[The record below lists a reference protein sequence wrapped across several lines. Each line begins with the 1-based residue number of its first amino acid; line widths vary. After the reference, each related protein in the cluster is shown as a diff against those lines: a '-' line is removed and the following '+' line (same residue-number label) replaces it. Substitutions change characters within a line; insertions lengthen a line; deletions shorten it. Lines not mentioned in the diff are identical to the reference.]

1 MWQTQDHNQDQSDL
15 DKNDSVPLTTSPARS
30 LAGVVVNV
38 EQASLKNQRIRAR
51 ASLLLRNGFL
61 LAI

>member
-30 LAGVVVNV
+30 LAGDVVNG
-38 EQASLKNQRIRAR
+38 ELASLIHVKESGPGRL
-51 ASLLLRNGFL
+51 SFYEMVFFF
-61 LAI
+61 